1 MLFCR
6 LRKTIVTINL
16 KIEIIKVFKLEFCLT
31 SEKKKR
37 DDSVKETN
45 DSESAGGK
53 PTSSGK

>member
-45 DSESAGGK
+45 DSEPTGGK

>member
-1 MLFCR
+1 M
-6 LRKTIVTINL
+6 TINL

-45 DSESAGGK
+45 DSESAGSK

>member
-1 MLFCR
+1 M
-6 LRKTIVTINL
+6 TINL

-45 DSESAGGK
+45 DSEPAGGK